1 MNAIIDDLVKSN
13 DVKQSYLS
21 WEIADFGAD
30 RNLNEFN
37 SLRVKYQEEDD

>member
-13 DVKQSYLS
+13 DVKQSNLS
-21 WEIADFGAD
+21 REIADFGVD